1 MSEEE
6 IINYLKELTKPPLR
20 PEWDFA
26 YKLDKKTADIIQGL
40 LDLYNKEKERYELL
54 FNGYNKLVYKIENEY
69 VTKDKI
75 REKIEELKKEALAD
89 NISLELFY
97 RKKYCIEILEELIEE
112 E

>member
-40 LDLYNKEKERYELL
+40 LDLYQKEKQKNIDLTQELEERKWVKINENGEVEPAFYISKAKIQELL
-54 FNGYNKLVYKIENEY
+54 EKYANESFIPK
-69 VTKDKI
+69 V
-75 REKIEELKKEALAD
+75 EVQELLKEV
-89 NISLELFY
+89 
-97 RKKYCIEILEELIEE
+97 
-112 E
+112 